1 MTPGNVRHVLRCVAV
16 RASLYLRQCFVE
28 RVKGRFVS
36 RGVSRTAEWGRDA
49 GLTFRMFGVMFLLIV
64 LYLGFMAVLVASGA
78 EFTFIALI
86 AIVILGVQYFF
97 SDRLALWSVGA
108 KVVTPEQAPELHA
121 MVERLAQIADLPK
134 PKVAVADTNVPN
146 AFATGRNPQNAAVAV
161 TRGLMSRLNR
171 EELEGVIAHELAHI
185 RNRDVM
191 VMTLASFFA
200 VVAQMIMRSLFF
212 TGAGRQRGGNNNGAG
227 VIMLVWVASLLVWV
241 ISYFLIRALSRYRE
255 FAADRGAALI
265 TGSPQALMSAL
276 MKISGVMDRV
286 PQQDLREV
294 SDMNAFFIIPAAPGG
309 RFSEIFS
316 THPSLER
323 RLDSLRELQRQMEG
337 M

>member
-1 MTPGNVRHVLRCVAV
+1 MSSGT
-16 RASLYLRQCFVE
+16 
-28 RVKGRFVS
+28 
-36 RGVSRTAEWGRDA
+36 SRTASWGWDA
-49 GLTFRMFGVMFLLIV
+49 GLSFRMFGVMFLLVV
-64 LYLGFMAVLVASGA
+64 LYLGFMAVLVATGV
-78 EFTFIALI
+78 EFIFIAFI
-86 AIVILGVQYFF
+86 AVAILGVQFFF

-121 MVERLAQIADLPK
+121 MVERLAQMADLPK
-134 PKVAVADTNVPN
+134 PKVAVADTTVPN
-146 AFATGRNPQNAAVAV
+146 AFATGRNPQNAVVAV
-161 TRGLMSRLNR
+161 TRGLMSSLNR

-200 VVAQMIMRSLFF
+200 VVAQMIMRMMFF
-212 TGAGRQRGGNNNGAG
+212 TGAGRQRGGGGGGA
-227 VIMLVWVASLLVWV
+227 IILVWVASLLVWV

-276 MKISGVMDRV
+276 MKISGVMQRV
-286 PQQDLREV
+286 PKQDLREV
-294 SDMNAFFIIPAAPGG
+294 SDMNAFFIIPAATGG
-309 RFSEIFS
+309 GGFSELFS
-316 THPSLER
+316 THPSLDR
-323 RLDSLRELQRQMEG
+323 RLDNLRQLQRQMEG

>member
-1 MTPGNVRHVLRCVAV
+1 M
-16 RASLYLRQCFVE
+16 
-28 RVKGRFVS
+28 S
-36 RGVSRTAEWGRDA
+36 RGVSRTAEWGRDT
-49 GLTFRMFGVMFLLIV
+49 GLTVRMFGVMFLLIV

-78 EFTFIALI
+78 QFTFIAII

-108 KVVTPEQAPELHA
+108 KEVTAEQAPELHA

-134 PKVAVADTNVPN
+134 PKIAVADTNVPN
-146 AFATGRNPQNAAVAV
+146 AFATGRNPKNAAVAV

-200 VVAQMIMRSLFF
+200 VVAQMIMRSMFF

-227 VIMLVWVASLLVWV
+227 AIMLVWVASLLVWV

-286 PQQDLREV
+286 PKQDLREV
-294 SDMNAFFIIPAAPGG
+294 SDMNAFFIIPAATGG
-309 RFSEIFS
+309 GFSEIFS

>member
-1 MTPGNVRHVLRCVAV
+1 MSGGT
-16 RASLYLRQCFVE
+16 
-28 RVKGRFVS
+28 
-36 RGVSRTAEWGRDA
+36 SRTASWGWDA
-49 GLTFRMFGVMFLLIV
+49 GLSFRMFGVMFLLV
-64 LYLGFMAVLVASGA
+64 ALYLGFMAVLIVSGF
-78 EFTFIALI
+78 EFTFIAFI
-86 AIVILGVQYFF
+86 AIIILGVQYFF

-108 KVVTPEQAPELHA
+108 KEVSPEEAPELHA

-146 AFATGRNPQNAAVAV
+146 AFATGRNPSNAAVAV

-200 VVAQMIMRSLFF
+200 IVAQMIMRMMFF
-212 TGAGRQRGGNNNGAG
+212 TGAGRNRGGGGGGA
-227 VIMLVWVASLLVWV
+227 IMLVWLASLLVWV

-276 MKISGVMDRV
+276 MKISGMMDRV
-286 PQQDLREV
+286 PKQDLREV
-294 SDMNAFFIIPAAPGG
+294 SDMNAFFIIPAAAGEGG
-309 RFSEIFS
+309 FSELFS
-316 THPSLER
+316 THPSLDR
-323 RLDSLRELQRQMEG
+323 RLENLRQLQREMEG

>member
-1 MTPGNVRHVLRCVAV
+1 
-16 RASLYLRQCFVE
+16 
-28 RVKGRFVS
+28 
-36 RGVSRTAEWGRDA
+36 
-49 GLTFRMFGVMFLLIV
+49 MFGVMFLLIA
-64 LYLGFMAVLVASGA
+64 LYLGFMAVLVVSGT
-78 EFTFIALI
+78 EFTFIAII
-86 AIVILGVQYFF
+86 AIGILGVQYFF
-97 SDRLALWSVGA
+97 SDKLALWSVGA
-108 KVVTPEQAPELHA
+108 KEVTPEQAPELHA

-146 AFATGRNPQNAAVAV
+146 AFATGRNPNNAAVAV

-200 VVAQMIMRSLFF
+200 VVAQMIMRMMFF
-212 TGAGRQRGGNNNGAG
+212 TGAGRQRGGGNNGAG
-227 VIMLVWVASLLVWV
+227 AIMLVWLASLLVWV

-265 TGSPQALMSAL
+265 TGSPQALISAL

-294 SDMNAFFIIPAAPGG
+294 SDMNAFFIIPAASGG
-309 RFSEIFS
+309 GFSEIFS
-316 THPSLER
+316 THPALER
-323 RLDSLRELQRQMEG
+323 RIESLRELQRQMEG